1 MEVEV
6 DCRDETE
13 AVQKVKRAWNKEQ
26 REQVEGNCQETVDE
40 TGDEEKELLNE
51 LVGGIWKEGLEGVWE
66 EVRHDLNEGVGECK
80 RLKK

>member
-51 LVGGIWKEGLEGVWE
+51 LVGGIGGSLG
-66 EVRHDLNEGVGECK
+66 GGET
-80 RLKK
+80 